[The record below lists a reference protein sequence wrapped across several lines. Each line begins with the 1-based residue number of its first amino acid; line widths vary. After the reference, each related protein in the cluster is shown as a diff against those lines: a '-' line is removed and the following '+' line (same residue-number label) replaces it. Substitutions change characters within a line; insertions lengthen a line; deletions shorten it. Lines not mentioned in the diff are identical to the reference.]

1 MRKNI
6 SSKNVSKNET
16 TKTPKTLKLSKTV
29 LEEKAALK
37 KAKTPKTGKK
47 RVGSLAAFVREL
59 LTSKATK
66 GLSPE
71 KLWKMVEKKFPD
83 RKHNGA
89 GIIRFYNCPS
99 KLARKA
105 S

>member
-29 LEEKAALK
+29 LEEKTALK
-37 KAKTPKTGKK
+37 KVKTSTTKFHHWGVIPAALDNAI
-47 RVGSLAAFVREL
+47 LAGVSSIKEI
-59 LTSKATK
+59 
-66 GLSPE
+66 
-71 KLWKMVEKKFPD
+71 VEKTDISKG
-83 RKHNGA
+83 RVKTHIEHLIAEHNQK
-89 GIIRFYNCPS
+89 NLS
-99 KLARKA
+99 KLLRKA